1 MKEYEDFVGSMRANG
16 DPSNIGAMI
25 VYAESLLVICTAL
38 IVLSAFCL
46 EDSIGKGDWF
56 IICLFG
62 VLLAVGLFIGFI
74 SLRFSK
80 WIRIQADE
88 YERFY
93 QEHKDEY
100 EDEEVQSE
108 VLQEAE

>member
-1 MKEYEDFVGSMRANG
+1 MKQYEDFIDRQRKIGN
-16 DPSNIGAMI
+16 PSNIG
-25 VYAESLLVICTAL
+25 T
-38 IVLSAFCL
+38 
-46 EDSIGKGDWF
+46 
-56 IICLFG
+56 IICYNEWFLTIGTVLIIVSSICLKDLIGTDDLVEICLYGGALVFG
-62 VLLAVGLFIGFI
+62 LLLAFI
-74 SLRFSK
+74 SCRSFN

-100 EDEEVQSE
+100 EDDEVQPE

>member
-1 MKEYEDFVGSMRANG
+1 MKQYEDFIDRQRKIGN
-16 DPSNIGAMI
+16 PSNIG
-25 VYAESLLVICTAL
+25 T
-38 IVLSAFCL
+38 
-46 EDSIGKGDWF
+46 
-56 IICLFG
+56 IICYDEWFLTIGTVLTIISVSFLKDLIG
-62 VLLAVGLFIGFI
+62 TDDLGGICLYGCLLAFGLLLAFIACRSFN
-74 SLRFSK
+74 

-100 EDEEVQSE
+100 EDDEVQPE

>member
-25 VYAESLLVICTAL
+25 SYAELILVICTAL
-38 IVLSAFCL
+38 VVLFAFWL
-46 EDSIGKGDWF
+46 NESIGKGDWLE
-56 IICLFG
+56 IWMSG

-100 EDEEVQSE
+100 EDED
-108 VLQEAE
+108 LQ

>member
-1 MKEYEDFVGSMRANG
+1 MKQYEDFVGPMRAKG
-16 DPSNIGAMI
+16 DPSNIGSMI
-25 VYAESLLVICTAL
+25 IYAESLLIICTAL

-46 EDSIGKGDWF
+46 EDSIGKGDWLG
-56 IICLFG
+56 IWISG

-100 EDEEVQSE
+100 EDEEVQPE